1 MFHSYR
7 SAWFVPTMR
16 QSRQTR
22 LMLSYRVPDP
32 AAGRKICLF
41 HVQLCWTWYL
51 YVKPLPMPAIG
62 GEGSKRRKES
72 GDVTIGF
79 YGMNTR
85 IQLTVTTIV
94 YFFIGCILVGDR
106 WFNYIP
112 ASIVALV
119 GIAYIVLEFVPSI
132 EPPANMR

>member
-1 MFHSYR
+1 MRVRDESANTMFHSYR

-72 GDVTIGF
+72 SDEYEDTANSYDNSLLLHRLHSGRRQVVQLHSRQHCCARRHRVHCA
-79 YGMNTR
+79 R
-85 IQLTVTTIV
+85 IRA
-94 YFFIGCILVGDR
+94 FH
-106 WFNYIP
+106 
-112 ASIVALV
+112 
-119 GIAYIVLEFVPSI
+119 
-132 EPPANMR
+132 

>member
-1 MFHSYR
+1 
-7 SAWFVPTMR
+7 
-16 QSRQTR
+16 
-22 LMLSYRVPDP
+22 
-32 AAGRKICLF
+32 
-41 HVQLCWTWYL
+41 
-51 YVKPLPMPAIG
+51 MPAIG

-72 GDVTIGF
+72 ADVTTGF